1 MIDLFW
7 NYWREFSVCYGRKAK
22 QGGTL
27 NGVLSKAEFGSL
39 NFVVDVD
46 IGIASALVWD
56 YLLRRE
62 VDL

>member
-7 NYWREFSVCYGRKAK
+7 NYWREISVCYGRKAK

-46 IGIASALVWD
+46 IGIASALV
-56 YLLRRE
+56 
-62 VDL
+62 

>member
-27 NGVLSKAEFGSL
+27 NGVLSKAVSVEPECS
-39 NFVVDVD
+39 
-46 IGIASALVWD
+46 
-56 YLLRRE
+56 E
-62 VDL
+62 VINGPNLGGFLGLAPDL

>member
-1 MIDLFW
+1 MASSI
-7 NYWREFSVCYGRKAK
+7 S
-22 QGGTL
+22 TL

-56 YLLRRE
+56 YLLRR
-62 VDL
+62 VGVVWDL

>member
-22 QGGTL
+22 KGGTL
-27 NGVLSKAEFGSL
+27 NGVLSKARFGSL

-46 IGIASALVWD
+46 IGVASALV
-56 YLLRRE
+56 
-62 VDL
+62 

>member
-1 MIDLFW
+1 MLDWLIEEYPGDRFVLELVERIF
-7 NYWREFSVCYGRKAK
+7 VCYGRKAK

-46 IGIASALVWD
+46 IGIASALV
-56 YLLRRE
+56 
-62 VDL
+62 